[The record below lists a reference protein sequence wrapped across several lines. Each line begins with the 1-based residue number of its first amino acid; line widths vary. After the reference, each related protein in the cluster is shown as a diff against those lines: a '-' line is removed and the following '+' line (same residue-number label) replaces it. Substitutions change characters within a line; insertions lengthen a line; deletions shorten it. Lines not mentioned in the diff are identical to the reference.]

1 MRQIKEHAGKK
12 YLMVVYN
19 ILDKV
24 LDKTKEII
32 DIEKYYETKILIS
45 KDDKLEIFLKNAVML
60 MTSIIKDDNKPYA
73 EMFLQ
78 ETLYD
83 E

>member
-1 MRQIKEHAGKK
+1 
-12 YLMVVYN
+12 MVVYN

-24 LDKTKEII
+24 LDTTKEII

-45 KDDKLEIFLKNAVML
+45 KDDKLEIFLKNTVML
-60 MTSIIKDDNKPYA
+60 TTSIIKDDNKPYP

>member
-1 MRQIKEHAGKK
+1 MRQIKEHVGKK
-12 YLMVVYN
+12 YLMVDCN
-19 ILDKV
+19 ILHKV
-24 LDKTKEII
+24 LDITKEII
-32 DIEKYYETKILIS
+32 DIEKYYETKNLIS
-45 KDDKLEIFLKNAVML
+45 TDDKLEIFLKNAVML
-60 MTSIIKDDNKPYA
+60 TTSVIKDDNKPYP

>member
-12 YLMVVYN
+12 YLMVGCN

-24 LDKTKEII
+24 LDKTKGII
-32 DIEKYYETKILIS
+32 DIEEYYETKILIS
-45 KDDKLEIFLKNAVML
+45 TDDKLEIFLKNAVML
-60 MTSIIKDDNKPYA
+60 TTSVIKDDNKPYP

>member
-1 MRQIKEHAGKK
+1 
-12 YLMVVYN
+12 MVVYN

-60 MTSIIKDDNKPYA
+60 TTSIIKDDNKPYP

>member
-12 YLMVVYN
+12 HLMVDCN

-24 LDKTKEII
+24 LDKTKGII
-32 DIEKYYETKILIS
+32 DIEEYYETKILIS
-45 KDDKLEIFLKNAVML
+45 TDDKLEIFLKNAVML
-60 MTSIIKDDNKPYA
+60 TTSVIKDDNKPYP

>member
-1 MRQIKEHAGKK
+1 MRQIKEHVGKK
-12 YLMVVYN
+12 YLMVDCN
-19 ILDKV
+19 ILHKV

-32 DIEKYYETKILIS
+32 DIEKYYETKNLIS
-45 KDDKLEIFLKNAVML
+45 TDDKLEIFLKNAVML
-60 MTSIIKDDNKPYA
+60 TTSVIKDDNKPYP

>member
-1 MRQIKEHAGKK
+1 
-12 YLMVVYN
+12 MVVYN

-60 MTSIIKDDNKPYA
+60 MTSIIKDDNK
-73 EMFLQ
+73 Q
-78 ETLYD
+78 QV
-83 E
+83 

>member
-1 MRQIKEHAGKK
+1 
-12 YLMVVYN
+12 MVVYN

-60 MTSIIKDDNKPYA
+60 MTSIIKDDNKPYP

>member
-1 MRQIKEHAGKK
+1 
-12 YLMVVYN
+12 MVVYN

-24 LDKTKEII
+24 LDKTKETI

-60 MTSIIKDDNKPYA
+60 TTSIIKDDNKPYP

>member
-12 YLMVVYN
+12 YLMVDYN

-32 DIEKYYETKILIS
+32 GI
-45 KDDKLEIFLKNAVML
+45 
-60 MTSIIKDDNKPYA
+60 
-73 EMFLQ
+73 
-78 ETLYD
+78 
-83 E
+83 